1 MMKTGKLRIV
11 IPFAAFGVA
20 VAYLGYEWSLFG
32 SGLSSLLL
40 VFALAMAAAGGAA
53 LPGIGRRS
61 AGGAASVKDD
71 AGSSR
76 RDGDVAALVG
86 HEMKNYLCALKGN
99 ARLLRDRIN
108 DGNDKAIMDRI
119 DRAVEKLESFTRNM
133 NVPASAT
140 SNRHA
145 WRMRLGDEA
154 KSCVA
159 MHFLKDAERFK
170 WELAEG
176 AVEFLGDPDRMEQV
190 FLNLYA
196 NALEAGAS
204 QIATSVFRCLDRLEV
219 RIEDDGPGCA
229 PADLIRIFEPFFTT
243 KPGPARR
250 GLGMFIVQSIVEN
263 HGGRIRVRSKN
274 SDKGEAHGLVFTL
287 DFPLTVPVGPGK
299 GGPGTPGPAPL
310 RREERW
316 LLALPEPI

>member
-1 MMKTGKLRIV
+1 MMTKQKARIV
-11 IPFAAFGVA
+11 IPFAAFGA
-20 VAYLGYEWSLFG
+20 VAAFFGYEWSVFG
-32 SGLSSLLL
+32 NGFSALPLI
-40 VFALAMAAAGGAA
+40 FALGMAAIGGAA
-53 LPGIGRRS
+53 LSGTGRRTGNEP
-61 AGGAASVKDD
+61 ARDKGD
-71 AGSSR
+71 AGAPQR
-76 RDGDVAALVG
+76 EAGATAAMVS

-119 DRAVEKLESFTRNM
+119 DHAVEKLESFTKNM
-133 NVPASAT
+133 NAPSSAT
-140 SNRHA
+140 SNRQA

-170 WELAEG
+170 WEFAESTD
-176 AVEFLGDPDRMEQV
+176 FLGDPDRMEQV
-190 FLNLYA
+190 FLNLYT

-204 QIATSVFRCLDRLEV
+204 QITTSVFRRLDRLEV

-229 PADLIRIFEPFFTT
+229 PADLKRIFEPFFTT
-243 KPGPARR
+243 KSGPARR

-263 HGGRIRVRSKN
+263 HGGRIRARSKN
-274 SDKGEAHGLVFTL
+274 SEKGDAHGLVFTL
-287 DFPLTVPVGPGK
+287 DFPLTVPAIPGK
-299 GGPGTPGPAPL
+299 RGPEVPNPSTL